1 MEFTSLFDAQEGEL
15 CQPPGTGG
23 WHKPVSYRF
32 WAGSQSVAVY
42 VRKHNSKSI
51 YLIYGTVQ
59 PQSNQIG
66 NAPLAL
72 NVSIQL
78 EGSTL
83 AFEVRR
89 QGSTYVFDNTTSRRT
104 THSTSTREQYAAT
117 NPSWT
122 QIDSWHEA
130 THPSY
135 WSKSI
140 VFEAEAHAGLADD
153 IGRTAISFT
162 EGCAAESL
170 DGNGFNFVGA
180 TSFVSMSSVAPSTAT
195 QYIFRPRRDTRDLT
209 AWVRLRRAAV
219 GTDNGNSSSCVALAI
234 DGRTFGSIG
243 CARLSTAAMFC
254 WTRVGPV
261 PSSLIVAE
269 TTQTLTLQ
277 GQHSNQSLQIDI
289 DQLGLFVEA
298 EQPSK
303 NLC

>member
-15 CQPPGTGG
+15 CQPPSTGG

-66 NAPLAL
+66 NAPKAL

-89 QGSTYVFDNTTSRRT
+89 QGSTYVFDNTSRT
-104 THSTSTREQYAAT
+104 THSTSDREQDAAAH
-117 NPSWT
+117 PSWT

-130 THPSY
+130 THPAY

-140 VFEAEAHAGLADD
+140 VFEAEAHAELADD
-153 IGRTAISFT
+153 IGRIAFSFT
-162 EGCAAESL
+162 EGCAAEGV

-180 TSFVSMSSVAPSTAT
+180 TSFVSMSSVAPNAAT
-195 QYIFRPRRDTRDLT
+195 KYIFRPRRDSHDLT
-209 AWVRLRRAAV
+209 AWVRLRREAA
-219 GTDNGNSSSCVALAI
+219 GMHNGDSSSCVVLAI

-243 CARLSTAAMFC
+243 CARLPTAATFC

-277 GQHSNQSLQIDI
+277 GQHSNQSLQVDI
-289 DQLGLFVEA
+289 DKLGLFVEA

-303 NLC
+303 NVC

>member
-66 NAPLAL
+66 NAPQAL

-78 EGSTL
+78 EGTTL

-89 QGSTYVFDNTTSRRT
+89 QGSTYVFDNTTSRT

-117 NPSWT
+117 LPSWT

-140 VFEAEAHAGLADD
+140 VFEAEAHAELADD
-153 IGRTAISFT
+153 IGRIAISFT
-162 EGCAAESL
+162 ESCAAEGL
-170 DGNGFNFVGA
+170 DGNSFNFVGA
-180 TSFVSMSSVAPSTAT
+180 TSFVSMPSAAT
-195 QYIFRPRRDTRDLT
+195 KYIFRPRRDTRDLT

-219 GTDNGNSSSCVALAI
+219 GIDNGNSSSCVVLAI
-234 DGRTFGSIG
+234 DGQTFGSIG
-243 CARLSTAAMFC
+243 CAQLSMAAMFC
-254 WTRVGPV
+254 WTPVGPV

-277 GQHSNQSLQIDI
+277 GQHSNQSLQMDI
-289 DQLGLFVEA
+289 DQLGLFVKA
-298 EQPSK
+298 EQPK
-303 NLC
+303 TNLC